1 MKLIIA
7 GVLAVV
13 MGLAVTHRDSIL
25 GTNAGLD
32 YVKQESTL
40 EVQEAPKEAWMIDED
55 AIQAAK
61 DVIRKKEL
69 EIELKAVDANILG
82 EEKRHADE
90 MKSLKDKR
98 TELSKELG
106 TY

>member
-69 EIELKAVDANILG
+69 QAILEKNNAEIKRLQ
-82 EEKRHADE
+82 EENKVTA
-90 MKSLKDKR
+90 
-98 TELSKELG
+98 KELDS
-106 TY
+106 Y